1 METKH
6 FIKVEI
12 EKIEYSA
19 EEISSLLLG
28 IETSIFNGPHDIE
41 TYRIGY
47 NHIIL
52 LAMELKEK
60 LKQLREKI

>member
-6 FIKVEI
+6 FIKTEI
-12 EKIEYSA
+12 EKIEYCT

-28 IETSIFNGPHDIE
+28 FETSIFDGPDNIE
-41 TYRIGY
+41 TYRVGY

>member
-28 IETSIFNGPHDIE
+28 FETSIFDGPDNIE
-41 TYRIGY
+41 TYRVGY

-52 LAMELKEK
+52 LAMELKKK
-60 LKQLREKI
+60 LKQLKEKI